1 MNYLARLANLFAP
14 NARAGMILRD
24 KQGQGF
30 KRLARYLFHTRATGR
45 KTMGLNCLN
54 MADVIGSGR
63 GQVI

>member
-1 MNYLARLANLFAP
+1 
-14 NARAGMILRD
+14 MILRD